1 MRITWLFIIALTLAN
16 PASAQVASR
25 PAIQSG
31 ASVQTPAKKPK
42 LSDSEAEGAK
52 ARGAT
57 EARERAWDAKTK
69 KAIGGICTGC

>member
-1 MRITWLFIIALTLAN
+1 MRVTWLSIIALTLAN

-52 ARGAT
+52 ARAANDAREKAW
-57 EARERAWDAKTK
+57 EARTK
-69 KAIGGICTGC
+69 KAMGGICTGC